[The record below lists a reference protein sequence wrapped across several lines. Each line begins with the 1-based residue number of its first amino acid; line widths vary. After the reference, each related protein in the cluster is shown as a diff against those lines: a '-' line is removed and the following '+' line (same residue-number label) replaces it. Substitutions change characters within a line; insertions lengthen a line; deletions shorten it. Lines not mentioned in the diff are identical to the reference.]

1 MSRIFQKSFS
11 VFMAMV
17 FLFTQTLSLS
27 ARPSEA
33 LLASIDESVLTLD
46 ESALNEAMQELNVLD
61 EFLDENAGVTYADLE
76 SSESELIIGVEN
88 STAPLGMPA
97 DSESPLGIPAFLW
110 GCILGVIGILIVY
123 IITDGDKDQTR
134 KALWGMLVWI
144 GVWVILYVGV
154 FSATA
159 LWY

>member
-1 MSRIFQKSFS
+1 
-11 VFMAMV
+11 MAMV

-27 ARPSEA
+27 ARASEA
-33 LLASIDESVLTLD
+33 PLASIDESVLTLD

-61 EFLDENAGVTYADLE
+61 EFLNENAGVTYTDLE
-76 SSESELIIGVEN
+76 SAESELIIGVEN
-88 STAPLGMPA
+88 STAPLGM
-97 DSESPLGIPAFLW
+97 DSESEPPLGIPSFLW
-110 GCILGVIGILIVY
+110 GCILGVIGILLVY
-123 IITDGDKDQTR
+123 ILTDGDKDETR

-154 FSATA
+154 FSSAA

>member
-1 MSRIFQKSFS
+1 MSRILLKSFS

-27 ARPSEA
+27 ARASEA
-33 LLASIDESVLTLD
+33 PLASIDESVLTLD

-61 EFLDENAGVTYADLE
+61 EFLNENAGVTYTDLE
-76 SSESELIIGVEN
+76 SAESELIIGVEN
-88 STAPLGMPA
+88 STAPLGM
-97 DSESPLGIPAFLW
+97 DSESEPPLGIPSFLW
-110 GCILGVIGILIVY
+110 GCILGVIGILLVY
-123 IITDGDKDQTR
+123 ILTDGDKDETR

-154 FSATA
+154 FSSAA

>member
-1 MSRIFQKSFS
+1 
-11 VFMAMV
+11 MAMV

-27 ARPSEA
+27 ARASEA
-33 LLASIDESVLTLD
+33 PLPSIDESVLTLD

-61 EFLDENAGVTYADLE
+61 EFLNENAGVTYTDLE
-76 SSESELIIGVEN
+76 SAESELIIGVEN
-88 STAPLGMPA
+88 STAPLGM
-97 DSESPLGIPAFLW
+97 DSESEPPLGIPSFLW
-110 GCILGVIGILIVY
+110 GCILGVIGILLVY
-123 IITDGDKDQTR
+123 LLTDGDKDETR

-154 FSATA
+154 FSSAA

>member
-1 MSRIFQKSFS
+1 
-11 VFMAMV
+11 MAMV

-27 ARPSEA
+27 ARASEA
-33 LLASIDESVLTLD
+33 PLASFVESVLTLD

-61 EFLDENAGVTYADLE
+61 EFLNENAGVTYTDLE
-76 SSESELIIGVEN
+76 SAESELIIGVEN
-88 STAPLGMPA
+88 STAPLGM
-97 DSESPLGIPAFLW
+97 DSESEPPLGIPSFLW
-110 GCILGVIGILIVY
+110 GCILGVIGILLVY
-123 IITDGDKDQTR
+123 ILTDGDKDETR

-154 FSATA
+154 FSSAA